1 MSISIILVA
10 LALSSFAA
18 LGCASMLLER
28 ARLKRTRYIHD
39 YAWPPGLLD
48 KLTKHH
54 PSLCPDDV
62 EMVSQG
68 LRQFFRAYL
77 GSGSR
82 YVAMPSQ
89 VADDLWHEFILYTRD
104 YQAFCRRAFGGFLHH
119 TPAAGLSEQHTR
131 SNEGLRRVWRHCCR
145 EEEINTM
152 RPDRL
157 PLLFALDI
165 KLSIPNGFYYHPDCT
180 ELRCRGEAGVQCGGD
195 FATARDTPG
204 GSGCGGGGCGGDSGC
219 GGGGGD

>member
-119 TPAAGLSEQHTR
+119 TPAAALGEQRMR
-131 SNEGLRRVWRHCCR
+131 SDEGLRMVWRQCCR
-145 EEEINTM
+145 EENINTM

-165 KLSIPNGFYYHPDCT
+165 KLSIPSGFHYHLDCS
-180 ELRCRGEAGVQCGGD
+180 ERRSRGDAGAQCASD
-195 FATARDTPG
+195 FAAARDSG
-204 GSGCGGGGCGGDSGC
+204 GSNGGCGGGDGGDSGC
-219 GGGGGD
+219 GGSD